1 MTTRN
6 NILSVP
12 PGLRLFHRGDLDG
25 FFALGLDNML
35 MLILMSNFCLGFP
48 LYMPRELFFERI
60 LPAAALGLVIGN
72 LYYARQAWRLAQ
84 QEGRSDVCALPFG
97 INIIT
102 LIAFVFLVLYP
113 AKFIGEA
120 QGLTGDDVAIFA
132 WRAGILACFVSGLI
146 EFFGSFVAESIR
158 RFTPRAALL
167 APVGGIGLCFLSMD
181 FFFRA
186 YASPLLG
193 LVTLGVTFLFYFGR
207 LRIKGGIPSGL
218 IILVTGTGLAW
229 MLHFVQGAQVVPVG
243 NLADARLAF
252 YPPVP
257 VLGDLVAS
265 FSMLPLFLPVILPIG
280 CISVIIS
287 LQNIESAT
295 AAGDRYPMLPSM
307 LYNGVS
313 SILTGA
319 FGSPFPTSIYIG
331 HPGWK
336 AIGSRVGYSV
346 LNAVFVSILCLTGAL
361 SWVVYFVPVEAGM
374 AILIWIGVAM
384 ASQAFEASPARHI
397 PAVVVGMMPV
407 LAAFCAL
414 LVKKTLVSLGFGGAD
429 KPFPT
434 DMGDTFVS
442 TTDFFVQGML
452 SLEQGYVYTS
462 MVLGAATVYI
472 IERQF
477 GRAAIWFL
485 IGAALSGI
493 GFIHSFVIEQ
503 ADVVGRIGF
512 FFTAPATMA
521 YLLLAAVTWLLPRF
535 SEADPEK
542 GVI

>member
-1 MTTRN
+1 
-6 NILSVP
+6 
-12 PGLRLFHRGDLDG
+12 
-25 FFALGLDNML
+25 
-35 MLILMSNFCLGFP
+35 
-48 LYMPRELFFERI
+48 
-60 LPAAALGLVIGN
+60 
-72 LYYARQAWRLAQ
+72 
-84 QEGRSDVCALPFG
+84 
-97 INIIT
+97 
-102 LIAFVFLVLYP
+102 
-113 AKFIGEA
+113 
-120 QGLTGDDVAIFA
+120 
-132 WRAGILACFVSGLI
+132 
-146 EFFGSFVAESIR
+146 
-158 RFTPRAALL
+158 
-167 APVGGIGLCFLSMD
+167 
-181 FFFRA
+181 
-186 YASPLLG
+186 
-193 LVTLGVTFLFYFGR
+193 
-207 LRIKGGIPSGL
+207 
-218 IILVTGTGLAW
+218 
-229 MLHFVQGAQVVPVG
+229 
-243 NLADARLAF
+243 
-252 YPPVP
+252 
-257 VLGDLVAS
+257 
-265 FSMLPLFLPVILPIG
+265 
-280 CISVIIS
+280 
-287 LQNIESAT
+287 
-295 AAGDRYPMLPSM
+295 
-307 LYNGVS
+307 
-313 SILTGA
+313 
-319 FGSPFPTSIYIG
+319 
-331 HPGWK
+331 
-336 AIGSRVGYSV
+336 V

-361 SWVVYFVPVEAGM
+361 SWVVSFVPVEAGM

>member
-1 MTTRN
+1 
-6 NILSVP
+6 
-12 PGLRLFHRGDLDG
+12 
-25 FFALGLDNML
+25 

-60 LPAAALGLVIGN
+60 LPAAALGVVIGN

-252 YPPVP
+252 YPPIP

-434 DMGDTFVS
+434 DMGNTFVS

>member
-1 MTTRN
+1 
-6 NILSVP
+6 
-12 PGLRLFHRGDLDG
+12 
-25 FFALGLDNML
+25 ML

-132 WRAGILACFVSGLI
+132 WRAGILACFVAGLI

-280 CISVIIS
+280 CISVIMS

-336 AIGSRVGYSV
+336 AMGSRVGYSV